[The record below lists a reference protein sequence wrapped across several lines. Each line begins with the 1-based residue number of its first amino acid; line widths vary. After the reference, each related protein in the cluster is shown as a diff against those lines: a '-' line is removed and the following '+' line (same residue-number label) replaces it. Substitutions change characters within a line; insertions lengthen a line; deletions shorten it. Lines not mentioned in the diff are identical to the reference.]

1 MKKYLILAFTLF
13 LFSCNFFKKKQQH
26 VFIYRFENETK
37 VDQKLLLE
45 TIEIIDKRLMKMGI
59 NYEIKPYD
67 QDNIKILVKANELN
81 DKRLNA
87 LILNPGKLE
96 FWELY
101 RGQELLPFF
110 IDINTELKNT
120 IKEDLSSEVKMI
132 NPLTDLI
139 VSMGYQ
145 GGPIIFQEKA
155 EYTAKVT
162 SMLNVKEAKRI
173 LNEKYFN
180 TKFLWGIPD
189 DNHHIP
195 LYLAKSNI
203 ENKAPLNGESII
215 EAFQNY
221 DVLGRPTISINMDQN
236 GALIWERLT
245 GNASNNSTNIA
256 ITLNNLV
263 FSAPS
268 VNSGP
273 IKAGQ
278 SEISGDFT
286 LQQAQDLAIVLS
298 SQKEISRLKLLQYVR
313 LKN

>member
-1 MKKYLILAFTLF
+1 M
-13 LFSCNFFKKKQQH
+13 
-26 VFIYRFENETK
+26 
-37 VDQKLLLE
+37 
-45 TIEIIDKRLMKMGI
+45 
-59 NYEIKPYD
+59 
-67 QDNIKILVKANELN
+67 
-81 DKRLNA
+81 
-87 LILNPGKLE
+87 
-96 FWELY
+96 
-101 RGQELLPFF
+101 
-110 IDINTELKNT
+110 
-120 IKEDLSSEVKMI
+120 
-132 NPLTDLI
+132 
-139 VSMGYQ
+139 
-145 GGPIIFQEKA
+145 
-155 EYTAKVT
+155 
-162 SMLNVKEAKRI
+162 
-173 LNEKYFN
+173 NEKYFN